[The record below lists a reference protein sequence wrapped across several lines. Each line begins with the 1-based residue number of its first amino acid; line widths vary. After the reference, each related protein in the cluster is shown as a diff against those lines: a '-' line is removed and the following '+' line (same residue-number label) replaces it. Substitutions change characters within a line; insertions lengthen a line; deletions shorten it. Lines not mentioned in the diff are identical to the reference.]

1 MLMKNLIN
9 EKYLN
14 LALAVFISL
23 FMGFIISKYD
33 FKAIGLLGLLIF
45 VFIFFTK
52 IEYAFYFL
60 LASRSIV
67 DVFYDVEAAGD
78 IRITQYMGVLVAAL
92 SLCYFLF
99 SGYNIF
105 RLGVNKVYGVFLG
118 LSIVPIFF
126 TQDFITGFGY
136 WLKLLQGFLIL
147 NITILVVLRAGDKSY
162 RKRIDTICWS
172 ILIAFL
178 IPFVQFV
185 KNYMYGTYT
194 EMGGYIRMG
203 ITESF
208 GGYTNNFSYYLL
220 TVFPIFLFFY
230 SKSMKNSGKVLWFII
245 LAIMLLV
252 IYQTYTRN
260 VWIGIAV
267 LLLVWNLIRKNFKI
281 TAPVLCLIIFMA
293 VFNPT
298 VRDRFSDIYVI
309 LKTGSFFNLDPDL
322 LSARMGIW
330 QSNLHYFL
338 NNSTV
343 MEKLLGNGFDIQ
355 SAIANLRMEDPIEEH
370 NNYLTLLMTTG
381 ICGLAV
387 YLLYLFTLF
396 RESFKLFRYTKQF
409 YFKCLSVVFI
419 SVLFAYVIVCFFT
432 HMIWKI
438 NFQYY
443 FSALAGLVIAANIL
457 EEKNRIN
464 ADAQNPKFEAN
475 ANE

>member
-1 MLMKNLIN
+1 MLIKSAISEKSHTIFFAGLISCFFGLMILQHDL
-9 EKYLN
+9 KAFAILGAMTF
-14 LALAVFISL
+14 AL
-23 FMGFIISKYD
+23 
-33 FKAIGLLGLLIF
+33 
-45 VFIFFTK
+45 IFFTK

-67 DVFYDVEAAGD
+67 DIFYAVEAAGD
-78 IRITQYMGVLVAAL
+78 IKITQYMGVSVAAL
-92 SLCYFLF
+92 SFCYFLF

-105 RLGVNKVYGVFLG
+105 RLSVNKVYGVFLG

-126 TQDFITGFGY
+126 TRDFISGFGS

-162 RKRIDTICWS
+162 RKRMDTICWS
-172 ILIAFL
+172 IFIAFL
-178 IPFVQFV
+178 IPYALFI
-185 KNYMYGTYT
+185 KNYMQGTHYI
-194 EMGGYIRMG
+194 MGGYVRYG
-203 ITESF
+203 TF
-208 GGYTNNFSYYLL
+208 GAYANLISYYLL
-220 TVFPIFLFFY
+220 SVFPVCLFFY
-230 SKSMKNSGKVLWFII
+230 SLSAKNSRKIFWFVFM
-245 LAIMLLV
+245 ALLLFS
-252 IYQTYTRN
+252 IYKTYTRN

-267 LLLVWNLIRKNFKI
+267 LLLVWNLVRKNFKI
-281 TAPVLCLIIFMA
+281 AVPVLCLIFFMA

-309 LKTGSFFNLDPDL
+309 LKTGSFFSLDPDL

-343 MEKLLGNGFDIQ
+343 MEKLLGSGFDIQ
-355 SAIANLRMEDPIEEH
+355 SEIANLRMKDPVEEH

-381 ICGLAV
+381 ICGLSV
-387 YLLYLFTLF
+387 YLFYLFILF
-396 RESFKLFRYTKQF
+396 RESFKLLRCTKQS
-409 YFKCLSVVFI
+409 YFRSLSLVFI

-457 EEKNRIN
+457 EEKSGIYTN
-464 ADAQNPKFEAN
+464 AQNSQFDAN
-475 ANE
+475 TNE

>member
-1 MLMKNLIN
+1 
-9 EKYLN
+9 
-14 LALAVFISL
+14 
-23 FMGFIISKYD
+23 
-33 FKAIGLLGLLIF
+33 
-45 VFIFFTK
+45 
-52 IEYAFYFL
+52 
-60 LASRSIV
+60 
-67 DVFYDVEAAGD
+67 
-78 IRITQYMGVLVAAL
+78 MGVLVAAL

-309 LKTGSFFNLDPDL
+309 LKTGSFF
-322 LSARMGIW
+322 
-330 QSNLHYFL
+330 
-338 NNSTV
+338 
-343 MEKLLGNGFDIQ
+343 
-355 SAIANLRMEDPIEEH
+355 
-370 NNYLTLLMTTG
+370 
-381 ICGLAV
+381 
-387 YLLYLFTLF
+387 
-396 RESFKLFRYTKQF
+396 
-409 YFKCLSVVFI
+409 
-419 SVLFAYVIVCFFT
+419 
-432 HMIWKI
+432 
-438 NFQYY
+438 
-443 FSALAGLVIAANIL
+443 
-457 EEKNRIN
+457 
-464 ADAQNPKFEAN
+464 
-475 ANE
+475 

>member
-1 MLMKNLIN
+1 MLIKSAIN
-9 EKYLN
+9 EKSLN
-14 LALAVFISL
+14 MFFAGLISCFFGL
-23 FMGFIISKYD
+23 MILQHD
-33 FKAIGLLGLLIF
+33 FKAFAILGAMVFLL
-45 VFIFFTK
+45 IFFTK

-78 IRITQYMGVLVAAL
+78 IRITQYMGVSVAAL

-105 RLGVNKVYGVFLG
+105 RLSVNKVYGVFMG

-147 NITILVVLRAGDKSY
+147 NITILVVLRGGDKTY

-172 ILIAFL
+172 IFIAFL
-178 IPFVQFV
+178 IPYALFI
-185 KNYMYGTYT
+185 KNYMQGTYYM
-194 EMGGYIRMG
+194 MGGYIRYG
-203 ITESF
+203 TF
-208 GGYTNNFSYYLL
+208 GSYANLISYYLL
-220 TVFPIFLFFY
+220 SVFPVCLFFY
-230 SKSMKNSGKVLWFII
+230 SISARSSRKIFWFVFM
-245 LAIMLLV
+245 ALLLFS
-252 IYQTYTRN
+252 IYKTYTRN

-267 LLLVWNLIRKNFKI
+267 LLLVWNLVRKNFKI

-309 LKTGSFFNLDPDL
+309 LKTGNFFNLDPDL
-322 LSARMGIW
+322 LSARVGIW

-338 NNSTV
+338 NNSTI

-355 SAIANLRMEDPIEEH
+355 SAIANLRTKDSVEEH

-381 ICGLAV
+381 ICGLSV

-419 SVLFAYVIVCFFT
+419 SVLFAYVIICFFT
-432 HMIWKI
+432 HMLWKI

-443 FSALAGLVIAANIL
+443 FSAFAGLVIAANIL
-457 EEKNRIN
+457 DEKNRISS
-464 ADAQNPKFEAN
+464 DAQNPKFEAN
-475 ANE
+475 ANVR

>member
-1 MLMKNLIN
+1 MLIKSAIN
-9 EKYLN
+9 EKSLN
-14 LALAVFISL
+14 TFFVGLISCFFGIMIL
-23 FMGFIISKYD
+23 QYD
-33 FKAIGLLGLLIF
+33 FKAFAILGAMTFLL
-45 VFIFFTK
+45 IFFTK

-78 IRITQYMGVLVAAL
+78 VRITQYMGVSVAAL

-99 SGYNIF
+99 SGYNVF
-105 RLGVNKVYGVFLG
+105 RLSVNKVYGVFMG
-118 LSIVPIFF
+118 LSIIPIFF

-147 NITILVVLRAGDKSY
+147 NITILVVLKMEDKSY
-162 RKRIDTICWS
+162 KKRMNAVCWC
-172 ILIAFL
+172 IIIALL
-178 IPFVQFV
+178 IPFVLFLR
-185 KNYMYGTYT
+185 NYLKGIHT
-194 EMGGYIRMG
+194 ELGGYIRYS
-203 ITESF
+203 TQDF

-220 TVFPIFLFFY
+220 AVFPIFLFFY
-230 SKSMKNSGKVLWFII
+230 SKSVKNSGKVLWFII
-245 LAIMLLV
+245 LAIMLFI

-267 LLLVWNLIRKNFKI
+267 LLLVWNLVRKNFKI
-281 TAPVLCLIIFMA
+281 TVPVLCLIIFMA

-309 LKTGSFFNLDPDL
+309 LKTGSFFRLDPDL
-322 LSARMGIW
+322 LSARIGIW
-330 QSNLHYFL
+330 QANFDYFL
-338 NNSTV
+338 NYSTIIK
-343 MEKLLGNGFDIQ
+343 KLFGNGFDIQ
-355 SAIANLRMEDPIEEH
+355 SKIANLRLKDSIPEH

-381 ICGLAV
+381 ICGLSV
-387 YLLYLFTLF
+387 YSLYLFTLF

-419 SVLFAYVIVCFFT
+419 SVLFAYVIICFFT
-432 HMIWKI
+432 HMLWKI

-443 FSALAGLVIAANIL
+443 FSAFAGLVIAANIL